1 MRCIFWSVF
10 PVLAAGFKKGL
21 GRIPKSPTNLAAHLL
36 RASLKSCENDPLFR
50 SGRVVVVSAKAF
62 CSLPVDG
69 PSISVANLKLR
80 IFHSKGYGKGRDFD
94 LTVMNAQTNEE
105 YVDDTVMIPK
115 GTSVLIRRMPWPK
128 GKSIVV
134 GEPYVYA
141 FSLHEL
147 FLELPLEQLSQKVQ
161 KIAKMFTQSGTSA
174 TESSSYKFPDES
186 DSCDFEEAFSAIH
199 NEVADQPSNQVLSR
213 SEEDRRIKALV
224 DTPAIDWQSQP
235 KDVYYSEGSTGR
247 AWGGRVAC
255 GFGDG
260 LVGFKKPP
268 AGYICHRCKMPAFKA
283 VCLNIFLLYGFT
295 FLPCSKTKFVCSI
308 PFSSP
313 GHFIQHCPTNGDPNF
328 DIKKMKPATGIPRSM
343 LLAAPDGSYSLPDGV
358 AAVLKPNESVFEKEI
373 EGIPSVCR
381 VSDLPPELNCPLCK
395 KVMKDAVMSSKCCF
409 ASFCDKCIRDHI
421 ITKSMC
427 ICGAKHLVADDLIPN
442 VTLRETIDSFLVI
455 SSRSGSVGSSDT
467 GSAAS
472 KALSPVFSVASV
484 SRQKASPPTVFV
496 VFVHQIV
503 VMPLL
508 LMDDVGTTK
517 DLDVII
523 QH

>member
-115 GTSVLIRRMPWPK
+115 GTSVLIQCHGQRARVLLSESMNSNIGLLPK
-128 GKSIVV
+128 SAENSEDVS
-134 GEPYVYA
+134 P
-141 FSLHEL
+141 
-147 FLELPLEQLSQKVQ
+147 
-161 KIAKMFTQSGTSA
+161 QSGTSA

-235 KDVYYSEGSTGR
+235 KDVYYFEGSTGR
-247 AWGGRVAC
+247 AWGGRMAC

-268 AGYICHRCKMPAFKA
+268 AGYICHRCKM
-283 VCLNIFLLYGFT
+283 
-295 FLPCSKTKFVCSI
+295 
-308 PFSSP
+308 P

-381 VSDLPPELNCPLCK
+381 VSDLPPELNCPSCK

-427 ICGAKHLVADDLIPN
+427 ICGAKHLAADDLIPN

-496 VFVHQIV
+496 VFDHQIV

-523 QH
+523 QHY